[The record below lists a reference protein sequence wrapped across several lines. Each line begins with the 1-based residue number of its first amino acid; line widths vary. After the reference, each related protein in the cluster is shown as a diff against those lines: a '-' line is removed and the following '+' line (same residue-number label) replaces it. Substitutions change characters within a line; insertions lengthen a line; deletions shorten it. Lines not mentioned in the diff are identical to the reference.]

1 MPNSKGR
8 RRRFGA
14 VRRLPSGRWQARYP
28 GPDGIVRPAD
38 DTFATKTEAEVW
50 LSGKETELVEG
61 EWIDPDAGAVLLG
74 EYSATWIMNAPVSV
88 PRPSPCTGTCAART
102 SRPTPGHDCRRAD
115 PGAVRRWRMKLLDNG
130 VSPVTAAKAYRL
142 CAPS

>member
-74 EYSATWIMNAPVSV
+74 EYSATWITNAPASA
-88 PRPSPCTGTCAART
+88 PRPSPSTGTSAART
-102 SRPTPGHDCRRAD
+102 SRRTSRP
-115 PGAVRRWRMKLLDNG
+115 
-130 VSPVTAAKAYRL
+130 
-142 CAPS
+142 